1 MPRSADDA
9 DAPDAGVPREHFD
22 VLYEGSSDPWNLR
35 SAWYERRKYAI
46 TVAALPRE
54 RYRSGLE
61 PGCSIGELTRLLAA
75 RCDRLLA
82 FDFAESAVD
91 SARRAVV
98 GMPHVAVERHA
109 LPAGLPPGSFDLIVL
124 SEVLYYLSAPDL
136 ARTVDAMTARLDVGG
151 DLVAVHH
158 RARDRCYGYDGH
170 NVHAALAACRELYE
184 VARYDDDDFTLQVL
198 RKAAVKGDDG
208 VNAGNDPGPGSGS
221 AGS

>member
-1 MPRSADDA
+1 MTRSADDA
-9 DAPDAGVPREHFD
+9 GAPDASVPREHFD
-22 VLYEGSSDPWNLR
+22 VLYEGSSDPWDLR

-75 RCDRLLA
+75 RCDSLLA
-82 FDFAESAVD
+82 FDFAQSAVD
-91 SARRAVV
+91 SARRAVL
-98 GMPHVAVERHA
+98 GMPHVAVERRA

-136 ARTVDAMTARLDVGG
+136 ARTVDGMTARLDVGG

-158 RARDRCYGYDGH
+158 PRGI
-170 NVHAALAACRELYE
+170 AATAMTGTTCTR
-184 VARYDDDDFTLQVL
+184 
-198 RKAAVKGDDG
+198 
-208 VNAGNDPGPGSGS
+208 PWPH
-221 AGS
+221 AGSFTRWRGMTMMTSRYKCCGRPLRSGTMA

>member
-1 MPRSADDA
+1 MTRSADDA
-9 DAPDAGVPREHFD
+9 GAPDASVPREHFD
-22 VLYEGSSDPWNLR
+22 VLYEGSSDPWDLR

-46 TVAALPRE
+46 T
-54 RYRSGLE
+54 E

-75 RCDRLLA
+75 RCDSLLA
-82 FDFAESAVD
+82 FDFAQSAVD
-91 SARRAVV
+91 SARRAVL
-98 GMPHVAVERHA
+98 GMPHVAVERRA

-136 ARTVDAMTARLDVGG
+136 ARTVDGMTARLDVGG

-170 NVHAALAACRELYE
+170 NVHAALAACGELYE

-198 RKAAVKGDDG
+198 RKAAAKQDDG
-208 VNAGNDPGPGSGS
+208 VSAGNNPEPGSGS

>member
-9 DAPDAGVPREHFD
+9 GAPDVSVPREHFD
-22 VLYEGSSDPWNLR
+22 ILYEGSSDPWNLR

-91 SARRAVV
+91 CARRAVL
-98 GMPHVAVERHA
+98 GMPHVAVERQA
-109 LPAGLPPGSFDLIVL
+109 LPAGPPPGSFDLIVL

-136 ARTVDAMTARLDVGG
+136 ARTVDGMTARLDVGG

-158 RARDRCYGYDGH
+158 RARDRCHGYDGH

-198 RKAAVKGDDG
+198 RKATVKGDDG

>member
-1 MPRSADDA
+1 MTRSADDA
-9 DAPDAGVPREHFD
+9 SAPNASLPREHFD
-22 VLYEGSSDPWNLR
+22 VLYEGSSDPWDLR

-75 RCDRLLA
+75 RCDSLLA
-82 FDFAESAVD
+82 FDFAQSAVD
-91 SARRAVV
+91 SARRAVL
-98 GMPHVAVERHA
+98 GMPHVAVERRA

-136 ARTVDAMTARLDVGG
+136 ARTVDGMTARLDVGG

-158 RARDRCYGYDGH
+158 RARNRCYGYDGH
-170 NVHAALAACRELYE
+170 NVHAALAACGELYE

-198 RKAAVKGDDG
+198 RKAAAKQDDG
-208 VNAGNDPGPGSGS
+208 VSAGNNPEPGSGS